1 MKSKGKKA
9 AARRAGPSAAR
20 ATKRPVLRRK
30 NLILDQVKIDQAK
43 VVLGTATETETIT
56 RALDAINDIAAFR
69 RELDHGFDD
78 LVGGGGFTDRF
89 GTGVDGD

>member
-9 AARRAGPSAAR
+9 AARRARPNAAR
-20 ATKRPVLRRK
+20 ATERPVLRRK

-43 VVLGTATETETIT
+43 AVLGTATETETIT

-69 RELDHGFDD
+69 RELDNGFDD

-89 GTGVDGD
+89 GTGADGD